1 MTATIQKWGN
11 SLALRIPRAVAQ
23 QIKVS
28 EGEPVELSV
37 DADALVVRP
46 ARRRYRLADLLRR
59 VKPEN
64 VHPETDWGQR
74 VGRDSRGGCGRCHGQ
89 ADRLAEQ

>member
-23 QIKVS
+23 QIRVS
-28 EGEPVELSV
+28 EGEAVELKV

-46 ARRRYRLADLLRR
+46 ARRHYRLADLLRR
-59 VKPEN
+59 VRSEN
-64 VHPETDWGQR
+64 VHPETDWGP
-74 VGRDSRGGCGRCHGQ
+74 RGGK
-89 ADRLAEQ
+89 EVW

>member
-28 EGEPVELSV
+28 EGKPVELSV
-37 DADALVVRP
+37 DADTLVVRP

-59 VKPEN
+59 VTPEN

-74 VGRDSRGGCGRCHGQ
+74 VGR
-89 ADRLAEQ
+89 EVW

>member
-28 EGEPVELSV
+28 EGKPVELSV
-37 DADALVVRP
+37 DADTLVVRP

-59 VKPEN
+59 VTPEN
-64 VHPETDWGQR
+64 VHPETDCGQR
-74 VGRDSRGGCGRCHGQ
+74 VGR
-89 ADRLAEQ
+89 EVW

>member
-28 EGEPVELSV
+28 EGETVELRV

-46 ARRRYRLADLLRR
+46 ARRHYRLADLLRR
-59 VKPEN
+59 VTPAN
-64 VHPETDWGQR
+64 VHPETDWGPATGKE
-74 VGRDSRGGCGRCHGQ
+74 V
-89 ADRLAEQ
+89 L